1 MSKIRDAA
9 GAQPGPVPENGNP
22 LSGDGGQADEA
33 DIDKPLTDL
42 INGKTGPQPELVN
55 FRILR
60 SLRQI
65 IQAVDL
71 HSRHLTAVYSI
82 TGPQLVCLLAI
93 AERGPL
99 TLSELAHAIYLRSST
114 VVGIVDRL
122 EREAFVRRE
131 RGKMDRRVVF
141 IDITEQGRK
150 FVEKAPSPIQDQLE
164 DRLQSLPINEQLQI
178 AASLEKVAE
187 LMGAERIDA
196 APLLQTGDITESS
209 DQ

>member
-9 GAQPGPVPENGNP
+9 GAQPGPVPESGKS
-22 LSGDGGQADEA
+22 LSSAIGQADEEE
-33 DIDKPLTDL
+33 IHTPLTEL
-42 INGKTGPQPELVN
+42 INGKAGPQPELVN

-65 IQAVDL
+65 MQAVDL
-71 HSRHLTAVYSI
+71 HSRHLTSVYSI

-99 TLSELAHAIYLRSST
+99 TLSELAQAIYLRSST

-122 EREAFVRRE
+122 EREAFVKRE
-131 RGKMDRRVVF
+131 RGKLDRRVVF

-164 DRLQSLPINEQLQI
+164 DRLQSLSLDEQLQI

-196 APLLQTGDITESS
+196 APLLQTGDIADPS